1 MIDINVST
9 HMYKGK
15 GDSTMRKWTAL
26 LCLILA
32 LCLLGGCAANQEKAK
47 VPISWYLRTD
57 DVDLYNSL
65 KGIQV
70 IEDATGVDVTFQ
82 SPPNNSEDAYKMM
95 VI

>member
-9 HMYKGK
+9 YMYKGK

-47 VPISWYLRTD
+47 SADFVVSAD
-57 DVDLYNSL
+57 
-65 KGIQV
+65 G
-70 IEDATGVDVTFQ
+70 
-82 SPPNNSEDAYKMM
+82 
-95 VI
+95 

>member
-32 LCLLGGCAANQEKAK
+32 LCLLGGCTTQQEKAK

-57 DVDLYNSL
+57 MSTSTIRS
-65 KGIQV
+65 K
-70 IEDATGVDVTFQ
+70 AFR
-82 SPPNNSEDAYKMM
+82 
-95 VI
+95 